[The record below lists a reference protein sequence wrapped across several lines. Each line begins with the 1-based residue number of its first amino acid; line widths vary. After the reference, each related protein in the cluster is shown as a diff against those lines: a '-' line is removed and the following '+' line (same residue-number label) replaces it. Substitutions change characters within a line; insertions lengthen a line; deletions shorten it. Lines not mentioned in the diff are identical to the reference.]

1 MKDSNSAVFEKD
13 ITSCRSLINNYC
25 YRFSTLA
32 NYSKQSSIQAYLSLL
47 KKNIHLIFLPELSA
61 HYNVLF
67 FFNFGQTKI
76 GRKISDLLIVAL

>member
-61 HYNVLF
+61 HHNVF
-67 FFNFGQTKI
+67 F
-76 GRKISDLLIVAL
+76 LILVRQKLVGKSQIC

>member
-1 MKDSNSAVFEKD
+1 MKDSNSAVFEKS

-32 NYSKQSSIQAYLSLL
+32 NYSKQSSIQVYVSLSAE

-61 HYNVLF
+61 HHNVF
-67 FFNFGQTKI
+67 F
-76 GRKISDLLIVAL
+76 LILVRQKLVGKSQIC